1 MLYFSQ
7 ARDVRR
13 LREWAGREPE
23 RAAEVELRA
32 QQIASQ
38 AIAQAY
44 ESMALRQSEADAAAD
59 IAQEQGVEVAAP
71 VVAADVA
78 EQAAGEQPAEAGEAV
93 HGETQAYDVLAED
106 AGEE

>member
-1 MLYFSQ
+1 MRQSFGTLGDVKDILLNFGAIAGFAGIVGLAVLAMLYFSQ

-23 RAAEVELRA
+23 RAGEVELRA

-44 ESMALRQSEADAAAD
+44 ESMAYRQEEASAAAG
-59 IAQEQGVEVAAP
+59 IV
-71 VVAADVA
+71 
-78 EQAAGEQPAEAGEAV
+78 
-93 HGETQAYDVLAED
+93 
-106 AGEE
+106 